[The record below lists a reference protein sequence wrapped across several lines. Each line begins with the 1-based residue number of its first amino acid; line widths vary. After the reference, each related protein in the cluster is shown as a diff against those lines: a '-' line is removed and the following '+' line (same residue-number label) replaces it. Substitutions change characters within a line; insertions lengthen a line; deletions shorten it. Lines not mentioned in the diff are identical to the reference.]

1 MTTANVAETA
11 NNLYYTNARVYA
23 NVIGLFA
30 NYATVANLNLRAN
43 IADLTTANV
52 FESSS
57 NLYYTN
63 VRVAANVTA
72 LLPTYS
78 GNVAAGNITTGSG
91 GSITGANL
99 ITTNVISAT
108 TWIGISTANV
118 IEIGSNIYYTNARVY
133 SNVIGILSNYATV
146 ANLNLRANIVD
157 LTTANVTEVNNL
169 YYTNA
174 RVYSNVIGLFA
185 NYATVANLNLRANL
199 TQLTTANVTE
209 VNNLYYTNA
218 RVAANVTVLL
228 PTYSGNVG
236 AANVNVGTG
245 VGGAIIGANL
255 ISANN
260 FVADTITANTF
271 TLSYRPAFRVY
282 GTAYTNIVS
291 GTTLDS
297 GNVVLDYNQNSCYN
311 TSTGIFTAPITGLY
325 HIYLNV
331 RAGATNGLSEIA
343 VLKNNQNSAGNVLC
357 FWEIITNN
365 SSATHFGVATVARLT
380 ANDNVRAKVIAGSIT
395 FDSNDNW
402 GVAFIG

>member
-1 MTTANVAETA
+1 M
-11 NNLYYTNARVYA
+11 
-23 NVIGLFA
+23 
-30 NYATVANLNLRAN
+30 
-43 IADLTTANV
+43 
-52 FESSS
+52 
-57 NLYYTN
+57 
-63 VRVAANVTA
+63 
-72 LLPTYS
+72 LPTYS

-91 GSITGANL
+91 AGGSITGANL
-99 ITTNVISAT
+99 ISTNVISAT

-118 IEIGSNIYYTNARVY
+118 IEIGSNIYYTNTRVY

-157 LTTANVTEVNNL
+157 LTTANVTEVNNQYYTNARVYSNVIQVLINYATVANLNLRANIVDLTTANVTEFNNL

-174 RVYSNVIGLFA
+174 RVYSNVSGLLS
-185 NYATVANLNLRANL
+185 NYATVANLNLKANL

-271 TLSYRPAFRVY
+271 TLSYRPAFRVW
-282 GTAYTNIVS
+282 GSTTANVIA

-297 GNVVLDYNQNSCYN
+297 GNVTLDYNQNSSYA
-311 TSTGIFTAPITGLY
+311 TATGIFTAPITGLY
-325 HIYLNV
+325 QIYLNG
-331 RAGATNGLSEIA
+331 RIGASNATSVVQI
-343 VLKNNQNSAGNVLC
+343 LKNNVTTAGNVLC
-357 FWEIITNN
+357 YWESATNN
-365 SSATHFGVATVARLT
+365 QGGQTFGVSTVARLT
-380 ANDNVRAKVIAGSIT
+380 ANDNVRAKVLVGSIK
-395 FDSNDNW
+395 FDANASW